1 MKFKRLKKE
10 SLRRV
15 DEATEGEAMITED
28 IFKVV
33 SKIAGYD
40 VWFSDIE
47 NELFLTDIVNNVQY
61 TITVKQDE

>member
-15 DEATEGEAMITED
+15 DEATEGEAMVTED
-28 IFKVV
+28 IFKAV

-40 VWFSDIE
+40 VRFSDIE
-47 NELFLTDIVNNVQY
+47 NELFLTDIVNNVRY
-61 TITVKQDE
+61 TITIKQDE